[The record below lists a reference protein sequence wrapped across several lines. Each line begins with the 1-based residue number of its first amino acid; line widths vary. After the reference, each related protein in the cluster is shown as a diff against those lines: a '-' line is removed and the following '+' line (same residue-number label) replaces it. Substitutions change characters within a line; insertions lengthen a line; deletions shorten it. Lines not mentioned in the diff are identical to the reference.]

1 MSRMSDRAGW
11 APLVLVAWTLFVWG
25 GRLRNL
31 VRGDEDAPVSFVLAV
46 VFCLLAVITL
56 VTAFVGRGR
65 HRLAVLVLAGITT
78 VVWAV
83 RGVQIALADH
93 SVGFIVVH
101 TVLALVSI
109 GLAVVAWRAVEGDH
123 PASSTVA
130 AAR

>member
-1 MSRMSDRAGW
+1 MFAAACRHRNSLGLHMTVQFFEHGFEFLEAEVEVGQAALSRDGFHQ
-11 APLVLVAWTLFVWG
+11 L
-25 GRLRNL
+25 N
-31 VRGDEDAPVSFVLAV
+31 
-46 VFCLLAVITL
+46 
-56 VTAFVGRGR
+56 
-65 HRLAVLVLAGITT
+65 RLAVLVLAGITT

-109 GLAVVAWRAVEGDH
+109 GLAVVAWRAVDGDR